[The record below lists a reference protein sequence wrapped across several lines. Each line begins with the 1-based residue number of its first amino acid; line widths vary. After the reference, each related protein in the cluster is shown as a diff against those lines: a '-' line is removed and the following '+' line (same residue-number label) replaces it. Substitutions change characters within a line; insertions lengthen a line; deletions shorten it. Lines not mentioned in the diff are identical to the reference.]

1 MSLQPNDPDL
11 LTGAAGLQYWNRAVA
26 QWKADHPRPTKD
38 IAPPIV
44 SLWSPAAPTIFRGVV
59 HLTATAVDDED
70 VVGVQFRLNARTLG
84 DVTIE
89 SPVTKF
95 VLSWNSRDAAN
106 GVYTLTA
113 IARDAAGNTTESAGI
128 PVTISN

>member
-1 MSLQPNDPDL
+1 PLPARPGCFTL

-26 QWKADHPRPTKD
+26 QWKADHPRPTQD

-70 VVGVQFRLNARTLG
+70 VVGVQFRLTARTLG

-89 SPVTKF
+89 SPVTNF
-95 VLSWNSRDAAN
+95 VLSWNSRDTATGVQPHTAEAGRAA
-106 GVYTLTA
+106 
-113 IARDAAGNTTESAGI
+113 RH
-128 PVTISN
+128 